1 MFKRVFPLIIWI
13 IFAASS
19 IVCAQGNDLDFSK
32 LKYGL
37 ISVKNPFKSQ
47 LPKVEKPTIGMPD
60 THPENLPD
68 DQSSPTKPIPVT
80 PPPEIKEKP
89 LPNITINGIIW
100 NSARPQAIVN
110 GKIVDVGDTIAEI
123 YITDIRKTGI
133 DGRFD
138 GRKVTLQP

>member
-1 MFKRVFPLIIWI
+1 MFKRVFPLIIWV

-19 IVCAQGNDLDFSK
+19 IVHAQGNGLDFSR
-32 LKYGL
+32 LESGL
-37 ISVKNPFKSQ
+37 ISVGNPFKSQ
-47 LPKVEKPTIGMPD
+47 LPKVEESTIEMPD
-60 THPENLPD
+60 KPPEDLPN
-68 DQSSPTKPIPVT
+68 DQPSPPKPIPVI

-100 NSARPQAIVN
+100 NSERPQAIVN
-110 GKIVDVGDTIAEI
+110 GKIVDIGDTIAEI

-138 GRKVTLQP
+138 GRKVILQP